1 MVKVSLVGGE
11 EIKALNQTELLRLNL
26 QRAFGFRCG
35 IIDVYFPNMSH
46 GVAIRHVRVSGMKVL
61 MIQISR
67 SGFLESSVI
76 MIYEDIDHA
85 RANGLIPLVKM
96 WKEQGIAADARIV
109 ITRQDLKI
117 RKLKCIDG
125 MHRKGASD
133 RCAAIWTLEN
143 PNADPDDNPYH
154 WARTGWLFDAEG
166 LQHLKIVLA
175 QEANRATSS
184 FVASTYCD
192 YMCGMTKNID
202 YYMDYVFKFLPERTK
217 NGKKKKFSV
226 TGFSEWYFE
235 TIDNSVTAATIRV
248 LASVA
253 LRLKGK
259 ALDYVVG
266 MFMDEDVT
274 LSHSLLACCL
284 CAMFG
289 CTRCFIFLFI
299 FTQTHAHW
307 LVVHYTGYQRVSM
320 SLRTF

>member
-35 IIDVYFPNMSH
+35 IIDVYFPNLSH

-67 SGFLESSVI
+67 SGFLETSVI
-76 MIYEDIDHA
+76 MIYEDEDHA
-85 RANGLIPLVKM
+85 RANGLIPLLKM

-117 RKLKCIDG
+117 REFKCIDG

-133 RCAAIWTLEN
+133 RCAAIWTLKN

-284 CAMFG
+284 CVPSLGVRGVLFSCSYSHRRTHTG
-289 CTRCFIFLFI
+289 LLFI
-299 FTQTHAHW
+299 IQVISVFP
-307 LVVHYTGYQRVSM
+307 
-320 SLRTF
+320 